1 MFFRGEITMK
11 KRVRNGNIVL
21 DFFRLPRKHDFLLTF
36 CCLILSVIGIVYIAS
51 ASITS
56 STDVVKNVIV
66 GATKQTI
73 FLAGGYVLMCFLA
86 NRYNY
91 EFNMKHITWFRRIMV
106 VFGGIVLA
114 GLVLCLF
121 FPDINGTNAWIQL
134 EIPLFST
141 VTVQP
146 SEFAKVVLIL
156 LIAAFM
162 CGTKEKNTW
171 LEISKTPWIF
181 LILYLVIILELQND
195 FGSGLMMFVVF
206 FGCYIIPVHRGF
218 NKVKIFMILAMLAGI
233 FLLSFLLSPSGLALL
248 EKLPFLSEYQV
259 NRFKVSVD
267 PFSDMYGNG
276 FQVSNSLIA
285 FARGGL
291 FGQGLGASVQKFGYL
306 PFATSDFIIA
316 VIAEEGGLFMLS
328 IVFILYG
335 IIIWRLI
342 SYALKVNRIANKVVL
357 VGSAVYLFVHF
368 VFNVGGATAFL
379 PLTGVPLLMLSS
391 GGSSLLAW
399 YICVGLSQSII
410 DKYRKGMGA

>member
-1 MFFRGEITMK
+1 MK
-11 KRVRNGNIVL
+11 KRVRNGNIFW
-21 DFFRLPRKHDFLLTF
+21 DCIRLPRKQDFTLTF
-36 CCLILSVIGIVYIAS
+36 CCLVLSTIGIVYIAS

-56 STDVVKNVIV
+56 STDVVKNVFIA
-66 GATKQTI
+66 ATKQGV
-73 FLAGGYVLMCFLA
+73 FLLGGYVLMCFLA

-91 EFNMKHITWFRRIMV
+91 EFELKHIVWFRRITV
-106 VFGGIVLA
+106 ILALIVTA
-114 GLVLCLF
+114 ALVACLF

-134 EIPLFST
+134 ILPVFST
-141 VTVQP
+141 VTIQP
-146 SEFAKVVLIL
+146 SEFAKVMCIL

-162 CGTKEKNTW
+162 CGTNPRNTW
-171 LEISKTPWIF
+171 KEISMAPWIF
-181 LILYLVIILELQND
+181 LAVYMAIILRLQND
-195 FGSGLMMFVVF
+195 FGSGLMLFVVF
-206 FGCYIIPVHRGF
+206 FCSYIVPVHKGF
-218 NKVKIFMILAMLAGI
+218 AKIKVGLIGCLIIGI
-233 FLLSFLLSPSGLALL
+233 FLLGFLLSPNGLALL

-267 PFSDMYGNG
+267 PFSDMYGTG

-291 FGQGLGASVQKFGYL
+291 LGQGLGASVQKFGYL

-316 VIAEEGGLFMLS
+316 IIAEEGGLLMLS
-328 IVFILYG
+328 IVFVLYG

-342 SYALKVNRIANKVVL
+342 SYALKVQRIANKVVL
-357 VGSAVYLFVHF
+357 TGSAAYLFVHF

-399 YICVGLSQSII
+399 FICVGLSQSII
-410 DKYRKGMGA
+410 DKFRKGLDA